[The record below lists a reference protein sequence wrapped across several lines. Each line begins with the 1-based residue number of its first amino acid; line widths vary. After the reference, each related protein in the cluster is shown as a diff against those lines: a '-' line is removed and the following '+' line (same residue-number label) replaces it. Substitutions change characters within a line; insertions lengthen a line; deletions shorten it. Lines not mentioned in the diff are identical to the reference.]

1 MLAAAL
7 IGILGGVLSGLFGV
21 GGGIVFVPALALAA
35 ALSQVD
41 AEATSLLAIIPVAF
55 VGTLRQLRYGNVEL
69 RDGVLLG
76 ALAAA
81 GSVGGVALANIVSG
95 RALQLGFAALMVIVA
110 VQMARRALRGGGGDR
125 EGERRDGST
134 SPDRG

>member
-125 EGERRDGST
+125 EGERRDGSAN
-134 SPDRG
+134 PDRG